1 MTLSPYSIPESF
13 NLVFFGGTGDLV
25 TRKLLPAMYQCHK
38 NGQLP
43 GKPNFISLGRHDYD
57 RDQYLA
63 MVTEK
68 AKQFLPGA
76 DWNDAVWADFCAHLS
91 YYRIDAEIPGEYA
104 ILKDALEQ
112 SPAEANIFF
121 LSVAPSLFAPI
132 CTHLA
137 GQGLNSPDCRVVLEK
152 PLGYDLAS
160 SNAITADVGR
170 HYQEKQVYRIDHYL
184 GKESVQNLMAL
195 RFGNALFEPLWR
207 RMWISNVQITI
218 AEEVGIGTRGG
229 FYEGT
234 GALRDMVQNHLLQL
248 LCFVA
253 MEPPASLDSEAVRDE
268 KIKVLQCLVPFARED
283 VMSKTV
289 RGQYR
294 SGAIAGQPVAGY
306 LEEQGIP
313 PDSRTETF
321 VAIKAE
327 IANWRWAGVPFYL
340 RTGKRLPERVAEI
353 VINFHAVP
361 HQIFPLSAGANA
373 TPCKLEIRLQPNE
386 YIRLYFYVKTPGDK
400 MELQQVYLDLDFAA
414 YFKVRREEAYERLL
428 LDIIRGNQALFVR
441 QDELEQAWRWVE
453 PILDTWESDRSGPK
467 QYTAGTWGPSA
478 SSALLLQDGFRWH
491 EED

>member
-1 MTLSPYSIPESF
+1 MTAHPFPQSF
-13 NLVFFGGTGDLV
+13 NLVFFGGSGDLV

-38 NGQLP
+38 NGQLAS
-43 GKPNFISLGRHDYD
+43 KSNFICLGRHDYS
-57 RDQYLA
+57 REQYLE
-63 MVTEK
+63 MVTKK
-68 AKQFLPGA
+68 AKQFLPAA
-76 DWNDAVWADFCAHLS
+76 DWNDAAWAAFSENLH
-91 YYRIDAEIPGEYA
+91 YYQIDAQHPDEYA
-104 ILKDALEQ
+104 ILKDALEA
-112 SPAEANIFF
+112 SPAEVNVFF
-121 LSVAPSLFAPI
+121 LSVAPSLFTII

-137 GQGLNSPDCRVVLEK
+137 GQGLNGPNCRVVLEK

-160 SNAITADVGR
+160 SNAITSEVAR
-170 HYQEKQVYRIDHYL
+170 HFKENQIYRIDHYL

-218 AEEVGIGTRGG
+218 AEQVGIGSRGG
-229 FYEGT
+229 FYDGT

-253 MEPPASLDSEAVRDE
+253 MEPPASLDSEAIRDE
-268 KIKVLQCLVPFARED
+268 KIKVLQCLLPFARED

-294 SGAIAGQPVAGY
+294 AGAVAGQPVAGY
-306 LEEQGIP
+306 LDEDHIP
-313 PDSRTETF
+313 QDSRTETF

-340 RTGKRLPERVAEI
+340 RTGKCLPERLAEI
-353 VINFHAVP
+353 VINFHEVP
-361 HQIFPLSAGANA
+361 HQIFPIGNGSP

-386 YIRLYFYVKTPGDK
+386 YIRLYFYIKTPGDR

-414 YFKVRREEAYERLL
+414 HFKVRREEAYERLL
-428 LDIIRGNQALFVR
+428 LDVIRGNQALFVR

-453 PILDTWESDRSGPK
+453 PILDTWANDRSGPK
-467 QYTAGTWGPSA
+467 LYTAGTWGPSA